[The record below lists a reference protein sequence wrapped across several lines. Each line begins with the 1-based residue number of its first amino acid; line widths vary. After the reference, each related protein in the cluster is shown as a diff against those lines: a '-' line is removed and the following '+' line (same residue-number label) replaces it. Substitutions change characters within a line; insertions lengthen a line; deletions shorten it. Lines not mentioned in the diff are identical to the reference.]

1 MNSKLALTLVA
12 GLILGTSAL
21 AQSAAKPVAKAPA
34 KAPVKAVA
42 KKPAKP
48 VVPAA
53 PVLPDADAE
62 QLDAAKRAYLGV
74 YECEFKQSINIE
86 PNPKKDGY
94 IDVHYQKQVITMKPV
109 LSSTGA
115 LRLED
120 VTGRTLMIQIANKSM
135 LLDVKIGQRL
145 VDDCISPAQRELMA
159 ALAAQRASDAASGVV
174 QADNGLGITGK

>member
-1 MNSKLALTLVA
+1 MMNPKLALTLVA
-12 GLILGTSAL
+12 GLILSTPAL
-21 AQSAAKPVAKAPA
+21 AQTATKPAAKPAAR
-34 KAPVKAVA
+34 APVKATP
-42 KKPAKP
+42 KKPAP
-48 VVPAA
+48 PAA
-53 PVLPDADAE
+53 PVLPDADAD
-62 QLDAAKRAYLGV
+62 QLEAAKRAYLGV
-74 YECEFKQSINIE
+74 YECEFKQSIHIE

-135 LLDVKIGQRL
+135 LLDVKVGQRL

-159 ALAAQRASDAASGVV
+159 AMAAQRASDAASGVV
-174 QADNGLGITGK
+174 QPDNGLGLGGK